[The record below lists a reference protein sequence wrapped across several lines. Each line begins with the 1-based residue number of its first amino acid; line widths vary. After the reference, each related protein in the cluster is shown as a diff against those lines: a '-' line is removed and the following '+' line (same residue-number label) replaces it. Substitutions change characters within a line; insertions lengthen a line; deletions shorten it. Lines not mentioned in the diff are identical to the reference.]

1 MRCAPVGGA
10 WVKALP
16 EGARGLQCLG
26 LGVLYSIGVFLRC
39 KIMIWDII
47 ADVAVFD
54 SLVNMVPAETFAV
67 RSQLQVSQWLRALL
81 ESFRV

>member
-1 MRCAPVGGA
+1 MGFY
-10 WVKALP
+10 
-16 EGARGLQCLG
+16 CLG
-26 LGVLYSIGVFLRC
+26 SSYGIGVFLGC
-39 KIMIWDII
+39 TVMILNII

-67 RSQLQVSQWLRALL
+67 RRQFQLSQWLRALL

>member
-1 MRCAPVGGA
+1 
-10 WVKALP
+10 
-16 EGARGLQCLG
+16 
-26 LGVLYSIGVFLRC
+26 
-39 KIMIWDII
+39 MIWDII